1 MANLTDAD
9 LDSHVVDLTEVPL
22 AELRT
27 LSTSAL
33 VEALEQMYAAAE
45 HVTGNEVQVQASG
58 GGGGN

>member
-9 LDSHVVDLTEVPL
+9 LDSQVVDVTAVPL

-33 VEALEQMYAAAE
+33 VEALNRMYAAAE
-45 HVTGNEVQVQASG
+45 HVTGDEVQVQASRLG
-58 GGGGN
+58 SRN